1 MPNINNFLQ
10 YCVNVGASDLHISSG
25 SAPLMR
31 VNGELRQLKYKAL
44 SPTECVN
51 LIGEILQPLQQQFFS
66 AHLDLDFCYEAP
78 GIGTFRANIFKQRNG
93 VDAVFRIIPTKI
105 RPLEE
110 LGLPRIV
117 KDLTHYHHGL
127 ILVTGS
133 AGNGKSTT
141 LAAMIDYINSKR
153 KLHIVTIED
162 PIEFVHPKKLANI
175 SQREIKLHTQSFAS
189 ALRASLREDPD
200 VILIG
205 ELRDLETISMAI
217 TAAETGHLV
226 FGTLHTRTAAKTVD
240 RIIDVFPSNQQNQIR
255 TQLAEALRGVIS
267 QQLVPRADG
276 KGRALAYE
284 ILVATPAV
292 ANLIREAKTFQ
303 IPSLMQ
309 IGSKEGMCLM
319 DHCLQKLLAE
329 RVISEEDAIFRLENK
344 KGIPQNS
351 EAKGGSKNG

>member
-1 MPNINNFLQ
+1 MVHLNNFLQ

-25 SAPLMR
+25 SVPLMR
-31 VNGELRQLKYKAL
+31 FNGELRPLKHNAL
-44 SPTECVN
+44 TARDTIH
-51 LIGEILQPLQQQFFS
+51 LIGQILQPQQKQFFS
-66 AHLDLDFCYEAP
+66 NNLDLDFCYEAP
-78 GIGTFRANIFKQRNG
+78 GIGTFRANILRQRNG
-93 VDAVFRIIPTKI
+93 IDAVFRIIPTKI
-105 RPLEE
+105 RSLEE

-162 PIEFVHPKKLANI
+162 PIEFVHPKKMASI
-175 SQREIKLHTQSFAS
+175 SQREIKLHTQDFAT

-226 FGTLHTRTAAKTVD
+226 FGTLHTRTAAKTID

-255 TQLAEALRGVIS
+255 TQLADALRGVIS

-284 ILVATPAV
+284 ILVANAAL

-319 DHCLQKLLAE
+319 DQCLQRLLTD
-329 RVISEEDAIFRLENK
+329 RIITEEEALFRLENK
-344 KGIPQNS
+344 KIVPQK
-351 EAKGGSKNG
+351 EQKGR